1 MVLPA
6 RALEQKE
13 GEERPER
20 TKDGEAEEEKVKE
33 GAEVGPGPEE
43 LQHAAVVMPTSTD
56 TGRFKFAGF
65 LHLNGGLNDKY
76 A

>member
-6 RALEQKE
+6 HVLEQKE

-20 TKDGEAEEEKVKE
+20 TPDGEADEEKVKE
-33 GAEVGPGPEE
+33 GAEVRPAAEE
-43 LQHAAVVMPTSTD
+43 LQQAVVVMPTSTD
-56 TGRFKFAGF
+56 TSRFQFGGF
-65 LHLNGGLNDKY
+65 LHLTCNLNDKY

>member
-6 RALEQKE
+6 HVLEQKE

-20 TKDGEAEEEKVKE
+20 TPDGEADEEKVKE
-33 GAEVGPGPEE
+33 GAEVGPAAEE
-43 LQHAAVVMPTSTD
+43 LQQAAVVMPTSTD
-56 TGRFKFAGF
+56 TSRFKFGGF
-65 LHLNGGLNDKY
+65 LHLNGDLNDKH